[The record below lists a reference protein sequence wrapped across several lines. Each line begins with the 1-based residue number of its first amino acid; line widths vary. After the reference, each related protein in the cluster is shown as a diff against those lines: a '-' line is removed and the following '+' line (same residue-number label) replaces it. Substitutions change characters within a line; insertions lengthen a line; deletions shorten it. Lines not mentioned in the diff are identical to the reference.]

1 MSGSNL
7 GYSALRG
14 VPMVAG
20 LSIALPIAL
29 AFMGVVMGVVMAF
42 SHPSAVSIWLR
53 DQRLPELRHQA

>member
-1 MSGSNL
+1 
-7 GYSALRG
+7 
-14 VPMVAG
+14 MVAG
-20 LSIALPIAL
+20 LSIALLIAL